1 MSKLLLFLT
10 ILTIII
16 KPQRMILAECI
27 LFLTELQVK
36 KKSKDIVQDTKNDYF
51 LCLSVSSTY
60 I

>member
-1 MSKLLLFLT
+1 
-10 ILTIII
+10 
-16 KPQRMILAECI
+16 MILAECI

-36 KKSKDIVQDTKNDYF
+36 KKSKDIVQDIKNDYF